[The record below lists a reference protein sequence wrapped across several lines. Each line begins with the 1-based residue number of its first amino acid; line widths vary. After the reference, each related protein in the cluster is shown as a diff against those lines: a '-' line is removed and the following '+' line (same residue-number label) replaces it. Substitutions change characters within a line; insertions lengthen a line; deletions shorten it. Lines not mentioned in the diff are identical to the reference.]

1 MLKLLADENIRREV
15 VDFLLEQG
23 HDVTRPDAGTPDQ
36 EVIALAEK
44 EKRIL
49 ITHDLDFSNIFVY
62 PPDVYCGIVLI
73 RILPPSATIIN
84 HALRNLLDNF
94 STQEKFSGKLIIL
107 EVSNFRVYGD
117 KDK

>member
-1 MLKLLADENIRREV
+1 MIKFLADENIRREV
-15 VDFLLEQG
+15 VNFLLEQG
-23 HDVTRPDAGTPDQ
+23 HNVTRPDAGTRDQ

-62 PPDVYCGIVLI
+62 PPDIYSGIVLI

-84 HALRNLLDNF
+84 HALRNLLNNI
-94 STQEKFSGKLIIL
+94 STQKEFSKKLIIL
-107 EVSNFRVYGD
+107 EISNFRVYGD
-117 KDK
+117 K